1 MIKSKRKTRRGQKS
15 ARTGAFSDRSAVG
28 HILSSPFTFFCSRT
42 VFTATPSVSSRRFG
56 YAVLAAAFPALPFPM
71 PRRMFP
77 LCRICRFTSVAP
89 LWDTCRFRLRSLAA
103 GAGFFDV
110 ALSGVLYRSV
120 TPFSRPC
127 RRSHCVASG
136 FAVLLWSRRFR
147 LRRFRYRAAF
157 VAGVKIAYISNIER
171 VCARVRY
178 RKIIYIIIT

>member
-77 LCRICRFTSVAP
+77 LCRFYRAASGCAVFAAS
-89 LWDTCRFRLRSLAA
+89 LRSRRFGTPVVFVSAVLRPARD
-103 GAGFFDV
+103 FLTLRCPECCTV
-110 ALSGVLYRSV
+110 LSHRFHGRAVGLTVSLPVL
-120 TPFSRPC
+120 PC
-127 RRSHCVASG
+127 CFGHAVSGYVASG
-136 FAVLLWSRRFR
+136 TAPHSLP
-147 LRRFRYRAAF
+147 
-157 VAGVKIAYISNIER
+157 E
-171 VCARVRY
+171 
-178 RKIIYIIIT
+178 